1 MRRKEEKVLKALLDM
16 FSNMQGEITVTAS
29 GLVMLGE
36 LNITPREASWVLKRL
51 AKEIVK
57 DRYFNQNLYII
68 DIEVLSNEEGT
79 VISESE

>member
-16 FSNMQGEITVTAS
+16 FSHIQGEVTVTAS
-29 GLVMLGE
+29 GLVMMTDLG
-36 LNITPREASWVLKRL
+36 ITPREASWILKRL

-68 DIEVLSNEEGT
+68 DLKVILNEES
-79 VISESE
+79 VSIPESE

>member
-1 MRRKEEKVLKALLDM
+1 MGKEEKIIKALLSM
-16 FSNMQGEITVTAS
+16 FSDMQGEVTVTAS

-36 LNITPREASWVLKRL
+36 LNITPREASWILKRL

-68 DIEVLSNEEGT
+68 DLRGVKELREVIKN
-79 VISESE
+79 VD